1 MPMKKEKSPAI
12 ESTEETT
19 FATNITQPEAELSVD
34 SSDDIIAKKERE
46 IKKFPFEEKPGYQK
60 FIALLNKFLYSGWY
74 FATVAFIISFFWIL
88 GKFVPGSEVA
98 GVIIIVLLCAFILI
112 FIEDVTPLIPI
123 FVMVSAMFPA
133 EVNPAEYGLAFIG
146 LAPLPIALIYHVI
159 RYFRGF
165 KIKKFFFPQLAISI
179 ALIVGGVGV
188 VSAEE
193 YANGIAWVLLL
204 GALILLLYFV
214 FSSYERFPKE
224 VSVKDYLCKTLMAF
238 AAIICF
244 EVFVTYIIAPDQMS
258 VDYGRVSLGWCI
270 GNNFSSTLMFLI
282 PGTLYLGTKSKHPWI
297 YTVFFG
303 IQYIVTIMSLSR
315 GGILFA
321 TILLPFELA
330 FMIYATPKKGK
341 KEILIVLGVFVLIAI
356 ILVGVFWDKVSSL
369 LNSVINNSFKA
380 DGHIEGSGRE
390 ELYAEAWECFK
401 TNPIFGVGI
410 GYFGSNYDGGTMG
423 FYFFHSTLL
432 QIMACMGL
440 VGIAAYVYNYVGR
453 YKIIIKKDVF
463 NIFILLGLLAFEGY
477 SMIDTGTFNPMPSM
491 IILMFITFFVELSNE
506 RGERE
511 WPVYEKRKKKLEP
524 VPVEGEAK
532 SLETAEEAKPTEG
545 DATVAV
551 TESAINKAADKAEST
566 DADSGAPV
574 PDEEQESVKQKG
586 KSKE

>member
-1 MPMKKEKSPAI
+1 MPMKRENSPAI
-12 ESTEETT
+12 ENTEDK
-19 FATNITQPEAELSVD
+19 AVTQNLSLPAADDTVD
-34 SSDDIIAKKERE
+34 TADDTIVKKERE

-60 FIALLNKFLYSGWY
+60 FIGFLNKYLYSGWY
-74 FATVAFIISFFWIL
+74 LAIVAFIISFFWIL
-88 GKFVPGSEVA
+88 GKFVPGAEIA
-98 GVIIIVLLCAFILI
+98 GVIIVVLLCSFILV
-112 FIEDVTPLIPI
+112 FVEDVTPLIPI
-123 FVMVSAMFPA
+123 FVVVSAMFPA
-133 EVNPAEYGLAFIG
+133 DVNPAEYGLAFIG

-188 VSAEE
+188 ISAEE

-224 VSVKDYLCKTLMAF
+224 VSVKDYLCKTLMVF
-238 AAIICF
+238 AAVICF
-244 EVFVTYIIAPDQMS
+244 EVFVTYAIAPNQMD

-270 GNNFSSTLMFLI
+270 GNNFSSFLMFLI

-303 IQYIVTIMSLSR
+303 IQYIVTVMSLSR

-330 FMIYATPKKGK
+330 FMLYATPKKGK

-432 QIMACMGL
+432 QIIACMGL

-506 RGERE
+506 RCERE

-551 TESAINKAADKAEST
+551 TESAINKAADKAEPT

>member
-1 MPMKKEKSPAI
+1 MPMKRENSPAI
-12 ESTEETT
+12 ENTEDN
-19 FATNITQPEAELSVD
+19 AVTQNLSLPAADDTVD
-34 SSDDIIAKKERE
+34 TADDTIVKKERE

-60 FIALLNKFLYSGWY
+60 FIGFLNKYLYSGWY
-74 FATVAFIISFFWIL
+74 LAIVAFIISFFWIL
-88 GKFVPGSEVA
+88 GKFVPGAEIA
-98 GVIIIVLLCAFILI
+98 GVIIVVLLWSFILV
-112 FIEDVTPLIPI
+112 FVEDVTPLIPI
-123 FVMVSAMFPA
+123 FVVVSAMFPA
-133 EVNPAEYGLAFIG
+133 DVNPAEYGLAFIG

-188 VSAEE
+188 ISAEE

-224 VSVKDYLCKTLMAF
+224 VSGKDYLCKTLMTF
-238 AAIICF
+238 AAVICF
-244 EVFVTYIIAPDQMS
+244 EVFVTYAIAPNQMA

-270 GNNFSSTLMFLI
+270 GNNFSSFLMFLI

-303 IQYIVTIMSLSR
+303 IQYIVTVMSLSR

-330 FMIYATPKKGK
+330 FMLYATPKKGK

-432 QIMACMGL
+432 QIIACMGL

-477 SMIDTGTFNPMPSM
+477 SMIDTGTFTPMPSM

-545 DATVAV
+545 DATVTV
-551 TESAINKAADKAEST
+551 TESAINMAADKAEPA
-566 DADSGAPV
+566 DADSGAPIL
-574 PDEEQESVKQKG
+574 DEKQESVK
-586 KSKE
+586 